1 MASEGKSPDYYPLRW
16 KVADAVEDL
25 FVLHRGKAAAGVLLL
40 LAGLI
45 FGFIVFT
52 GGGDDGDAE
61 LATTDDTTS
70 VAPTSTDAS
79 TTVAPTTTESTTTT
93 VAPTTTESTTTTT
106 TTTTTIVEVSARAPE
121 SDAERDATSPGAII
135 EMGPSTVR
143 LVGGFA
149 TDREADETLT
159 LANAV
164 FPGIDVVDDQLVD
177 TSYEAVEGITFRLSA
192 ADLFGYNS
200 DNINST
206 YLPVI
211 DQLAAAMVAA
221 DTWQVQVTGH
231 TDDTGPSDGNQRL
244 SEGRAQAAANRL
256 INQGVATDRITVL
269 GLGED
274 QPIETNSTEAGRLA
288 NRRVEFVVTP

>member
-61 LATTDDTTS
+61 LATTDGTTS
-70 VAPTSTDAS
+70 VAPTTSEAS

-93 VAPTTTESTTTTT
+93 VAPTTTEATTTT
-106 TTTTTIVEVSARAPE
+106 TTTTTIAEVSARAPE
-121 SDAERDATSPGAII
+121 NDAERDATSPGAII

-164 FPGIDVVDDQLVD
+164 FPGVDVVDDQLVD
-177 TSYEAVEGITFRLSA
+177 ESYEAVEGITFRLSA

-200 DNINST
+200 DNINGT

-256 INQGVATDRITVL
+256 IDQGVATDRITVL

>member
-61 LATTDDTTS
+61 LATIDGTTS
-70 VAPTSTDAS
+70 VAPTTSEAS

-93 VAPTTTESTTTTT
+93 VAPTTTEATTTT
-106 TTTTTIVEVSARAPE
+106 TTTTTIAEVSARAPE
-121 SDAERDATSPGAII
+121 NDAERDATSPGAII

-164 FPGIDVVDDQLVD
+164 FPGVDVVDDQLVD
-177 TSYEAVEGITFRLSA
+177 ESYEAVEGITFRLSA

-200 DNINST
+200 DNINGT

-256 INQGVATDRITVL
+256 IDQGVATDRITVL

>member
-1 MASEGKSPDYYPLRW
+1 MASDGKSPDYYPLRW
-16 KVADAVEDL
+16 KVADGVEDL

-45 FGFIVFT
+45 FGFILFT
-52 GGGDDGDAE
+52 GGDGDGDQE
-61 LATTDDTTS
+61 VATDS
-70 VAPTSTDAS
+70 GS
-79 TTVAPTTTESTTTT
+79 TTVAPTTTEATTT
-93 VAPTTTESTTTTT
+93 VAPTTTEATTTTTTPATTTT
-106 TTTTTIVEVSARAPE
+106 TTTTTIAVVSERAPG
-121 SDAERDATSPGAII
+121 SPAERDATSPGAII
-135 EMGPSTVR
+135 EMGPTTIR

-177 TSYEAVEGITFRLSA
+177 ESYEAVEGITFRLSA

-200 DNINST
+200 DNINAT

-221 DTWQVQVTGH
+221 ESWKVQVTGH
-231 TDDTGPSDGNQRL
+231 TDDTGPADGNQRL
-244 SEGRAQAAANRL
+244 SEGRAQSAANRL
-256 INQGVATDRITVL
+256 INQGVSTDRITVL

>member
-52 GGGDDGDAE
+52 GGGDGGDAE
-61 LATTDDTTS
+61 LATTDGTTS
-70 VAPTSTDAS
+70 VAPTTSEAS
-79 TTVAPTTTESTTTT
+79 TTVAPTTTESSTTT
-93 VAPTTTESTTTTT
+93 VAPTTTEATTTT
-106 TTTTTIVEVSARAPE
+106 TTTTTIAEVSARAPE
-121 SDAERDATSPGAII
+121 NDAERDATSPGAII

-164 FPGIDVVDDQLVD
+164 FPGVDVVDDQLVD
-177 TSYEAVEGITFRLSA
+177 ESYEAVEGITFRLSA

-200 DNINST
+200 DNINGT

-256 INQGVATDRITVL
+256 IDQGVATDRITVL

>member
-61 LATTDDTTS
+61 LATTDGTTS
-70 VAPTSTDAS
+70 VAPTTSEAS

-93 VAPTTTESTTTTT
+93 VAPTTTEATTTT

-121 SDAERDATSPGAII
+121 NDAERDATSPGAII

-164 FPGIDVVDDQLVD
+164 FPGVDVVDDQLVD
-177 TSYEAVEGITFRLSA
+177 ESYEAVEGITFRLSA

-200 DNINST
+200 DNINGT

-256 INQGVATDRITVL
+256 IDQGVASDRITVL

-288 NRRVEFVVTP
+288 NRRVEFLVTP

>member
-1 MASEGKSPDYYPLRW
+1 MASDGKSPDYYPLRW
-16 KVADAVEDL
+16 KIADGVEDL

-45 FGFIVFT
+45 FGFIIFT
-52 GGGDDGDAE
+52 GGDGDGDQDVATDGDSATAAP
-61 LATTDDTTS
+61 ATTESTATT
-70 VAPTSTDAS
+70 
-79 TTVAPTTTESTTTT
+79 APTTTEATTTTSSTTTS
-93 VAPTTTESTTTTT
+93 TTSSTTTS
-106 TTTTTIVEVSARAPE
+106 TTIAVVSERAPA
-121 SDAERDATSPGAII
+121 SPAERDATSPGAII
-135 EMGPSTVR
+135 EMGPSSVR

-159 LANAV
+159 LANTV
-164 FPGIDVVDDQLVD
+164 FPGIDVVDEQLVD
-177 TSYEAVEGITFRLSA
+177 ESYEAVDGITFRLSA

-200 DNINST
+200 DNINGT

-221 DTWQVQVTGH
+221 ESWKVQVTGH

-244 SEGRAQAAANRL
+244 SEGRAQSAANRL
-256 INQGVATDRITVL
+256 INQGVSSDRITVL

>member
-1 MASEGKSPDYYPLRW
+1 MASDGKSPDYYPLRW
-16 KVADAVEDL
+16 KVADGVEDL

-45 FGFIVFT
+45 FGFILFT
-52 GGGDDGDAE
+52 GGDGDGDQE
-61 LATTDDTTS
+61 VATDS
-70 VAPTSTDAS
+70 GS
-79 TTVAPTTTESTTTT
+79 TTVAPTTTEATTT
-93 VAPTTTESTTTTT
+93 VAPTTTEATTTTTTPATTTT
-106 TTTTTIVEVSARAPE
+106 TTTTTIAVVSERAPA
-121 SDAERDATSPGAII
+121 SPAERDATSPGAII
-135 EMGPSTVR
+135 EMGPTTIR

-177 TSYEAVEGITFRLSA
+177 ESYEAVEGITFRLSA

-200 DNINST
+200 DNINAT

-221 DTWQVQVTGH
+221 ESWKVQVTGH
-231 TDDTGPSDGNQRL
+231 TDDTGPADGNQRL
-244 SEGRAQAAANRL
+244 SEGRAQSAANRL
-256 INQGVATDRITVL
+256 INQGVSTDRITVL

>member
-52 GGGDDGDAE
+52 GGGDGGDAE
-61 LATTDDTTS
+61 LATTDGTTS
-70 VAPTSTDAS
+70 VAPTTSEAS

-93 VAPTTTESTTTTT
+93 VAPTTTEATTTT

-121 SDAERDATSPGAII
+121 NDAERDATSPGAII

-164 FPGIDVVDDQLVD
+164 FPGVEVVDDQLVD
-177 TSYEAVEGITFRLSA
+177 ESYEAVEGITFRLSA

-200 DNINST
+200 DNINGT

-256 INQGVATDRITVL
+256 IDQGVATDRITVL